1 MLQHDNHIRLQD
13 HTTAVYLAI
22 KDRYEALGLSLS
34 SLPKDHKA
42 DAQDALIEKDLRT
55 LTSLYVWLGLGMPNN
70 LGTFPVM
77 SVESIAGELKPLHKE
92 ILRGGIL
99 HGGDLVHRISEK
111 LSFVPCWQKDRNLK
125 QPAYLPEF
133 LDPWRHYERSP
144 IVTPDDSLHL
154 DVFDGRLGTGTL
166 AAKHQPTSNSLI
178 GDQTLPSTIRQTYG
192 DFYHR
197 HIFIE
202 KRLHDKL
209 LERVVDQK
217 TTVET
222 AITAILED
230 FKSTGI
236 KRSNKE
242 YRRLFAPRMADRGK
256 DWKSVW
262 DQVTTQQPSLS
273 TPGRP
278 PKRTES

>member
-1 MLQHDNHIRLQD
+1 MLQHDHHIRLQD
-13 HTTAVYLAI
+13 HTIAVYLAI
-22 KDRYEALGLSLS
+22 KDRYEALGLFLS
-34 SLPKDHKA
+34 NLPTDHKA
-42 DAQDALIEKDLRT
+42 NAQNALIEKDLQT
-55 LTSLYVWLGLGMPNN
+55 LTCLYVWLGLGVPDN
-70 LGTFPVM
+70 LGIFPVM
-77 SVESIAGELKPLHKE
+77 SVESLAGELKPLHKD

-99 HGGDLVHRISEK
+99 HGSDLVHRISEK
-111 LSFVPCWQKDRNLK
+111 IAFVPCWQQDQTVK

-154 DVFDGRLGTGTL
+154 NVFDGRLGTGTL

-242 YRRLFAPRMADRGK
+242 YRRLFALNMPERGK

-262 DQVTTQQPSLS
+262 HQVTTQQPSLS
-273 TPGRP
+273 SPGRP
-278 PKRTES
+278 PKRTDS